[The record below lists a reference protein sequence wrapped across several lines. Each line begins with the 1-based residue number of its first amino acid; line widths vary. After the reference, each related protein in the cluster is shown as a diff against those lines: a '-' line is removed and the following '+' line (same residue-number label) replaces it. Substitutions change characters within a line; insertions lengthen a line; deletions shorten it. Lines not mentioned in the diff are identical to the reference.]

1 MIEFLMQEIMIYIVR
16 HGQTDWNVVGRYQ
29 GRKDIELNQ
38 KGKEQARKIKEQLKD
53 VDYDLIFLIILQ
65 ISIMERIY

>member
-1 MIEFLMQEIMIYIVR
+1 MIYIVR

-38 KGKEQARKIKEQLKD
+38 KGIEQARKIKEQLKD
-53 VDYDLIFLIILQ
+53 VDFDLIFSSPLHEFLEI
-65 ISIMERIY
+65 